1 MDKRPM
7 KTVGESRTEQ
17 VQIVLPGHSNGRR
30 GRLFGGRLMEWIDVV
45 AAVVARRH
53 SGVNVTTAAVDNL
66 QFKAAAHIGDT
77 VLLVGQMTWT
87 GNTSME
93 VRVDVYVENLG
104 GDKALINQAYLVLV
118 AIDQE
123 ETRFPSPACL
133 PLYLRKR
140 RNGRAASAAAPCA
153 ASAGMSNTEHRKF
166 SVPIRK
172 KTAISSQL
180 PAL

>member
-17 VQIVLPGHSNGRR
+17 VQIVLPGHSNGD

-66 QFKAAAHIGDT
+66 LFKAAAHIGDT

-93 VRVDVYVENLG
+93 VRVDVYVENLS
-104 GDKALINQAYLVLV
+104 GDKALINRAYLVLV
-118 AIDQE
+118 AIDRE
-123 ETRFPSPACL
+123 ENPVPVPGLFTIAPEEKMEWEGGQRRRA
-133 PLYLRKR
+133 LRRQR
-140 RNGRAASAAAPCA
+140 RD
-153 ASAGMSNTEHRKF
+153 E
-166 SVPIRK
+166 
-172 KTAISSQL
+172 QY
-180 PAL
+180 

>member
-1 MDKRPM
+1 MRHTPPSHKKRTR
-7 KTVGESRTEQ
+7 KL
-17 VQIVLPGHSNGRR
+17 LPVPVVA
-30 GRLFGGRLMEWIDVV
+30 LIDVV

-123 ETRFPSPACL
+123 ENPVPVPGLFTIVPEEKAEWEGGQRRRA
-133 PLYLRKR
+133 LRRQR
-140 RNGRAASAAAPCA
+140 RD
-153 ASAGMSNTEHRKF
+153 E
-166 SVPIRK
+166 
-172 KTAISSQL
+172 QY
-180 PAL
+180 

>member
-1 MDKRPM
+1 M
-7 KTVGESRTEQ
+7 
-17 VQIVLPGHSNGRR
+17 
-30 GRLFGGRLMEWIDVV
+30 
-45 AAVVARRH
+45 
-53 SGVNVTTAAVDNL
+53 NVTTAAVDNL

-123 ETRFPSPACL
+123 ENPVPVPGLFTIVPEEKAEWEGGPA
-133 PLYLRKR
+133 PPRP
-140 RNGRAASAAAPCA
+140 GA

-172 KTAISSQL
+172 KTAISSQP

>member
-17 VQIVLPGHSNGRR
+17 VQIVLPGHSNGD

-118 AIDQE
+118 ALDEQE
-123 ETRFPSPACL
+123 QPVEVPGLLLENETERAEWEAGERRRE
-133 PLYLRKR
+133 LRSR
-140 RNGRAASAAAPCA
+140 R
-153 ASAGMSNTEHRKF
+153 RKEGY
-166 SVPIRK
+166 
-172 KTAISSQL
+172 
-180 PAL
+180 

>member
-17 VQIVLPGHSNGRR
+17 VQIVLPGHSNGD

-123 ETRFPSPACL
+123 ENPVPVPGLFTIAPEEKMEWEGGQRRRA
-133 PLYLRKR
+133 LRRQR
-140 RNGRAASAAAPCA
+140 RD
-153 ASAGMSNTEHRKF
+153 E
-166 SVPIRK
+166 
-172 KTAISSQL
+172 QY
-180 PAL
+180 